1 MGAEYPMPASAWR
14 EAFGRK
20 EEIMN
25 EKQGAERADQDYYA
39 AIGRRVEAEQ
49 KRLDEE
55 RQKQSAQATE
65 DERFARLM
73 AEALRADEKR
83 QRHEAKAKLGK
94 ALGAAI
100 LVGGAAFYVALFVEE
115 VKA

>member
-1 MGAEYPMPASAWR
+1 MSDKSES
-14 EAFGRK
+14 
-20 EEIMN
+20 
-25 EKQGAERADQDYYA
+25 YYA
-39 AIGRRVEAEQ
+39 AIGRRIEAEQ
-49 KRLDEE
+49 KSLDEE

-73 AEALRADEKR
+73 AEALRTDEKR
-83 QRHEAKAKLGK
+83 QRREAKAKLGK
-94 ALGAAI
+94 ALGAAL